1 VVGAPRRGADP
12 SAPAVAVLIVMV
24 TRGVVALALVA
35 AVALAGCSGS
45 SYHYVSSS
53 ATGTFFKVP
62 SAWRVFGKT
71 QVLADP
77 GQLGPRGATSDR
89 FLVEFDGSPSPNAG
103 HDFITSG
110 YPFGIA
116 RVRRLSLQEHDAY
129 SLASLRNEVVP
140 VDNLVNQDPNSVQV
154 KSAPKLLT
162 KGGLR
167 GTKLEYSVHV
177 NSVTFTV
184 EQIGYVDTPTNTVW
198 YLIVGCSVACY
209 QHYSGDIHRVV
220 DSWLVEGK

>member
-1 VVGAPRRGADP
+1 
-12 SAPAVAVLIVMV
+12 MV
-24 TRGVVALALVA
+24 TRGVAGLVIVAALALTA
-35 AVALAGCSGS
+35 CSGS
-45 SYHYVSSS
+45 NYHYVTSSS
-53 ATGTFFKVP
+53 TGTFLKVP
-62 SAWRVFGKT
+62 SSWRVYGKST
-71 QVLADP
+71 VLADP

-89 FLVEFDGSPSPNAG
+89 FLAEFDGSPSPNAA
-103 HDFITSG
+103 HDFITSA
-110 YPFGIA
+110 YPFGIV
-116 RVRRLSLQEHDAY
+116 RVRQLSLQEHDQY

-154 KSAPKLLT
+154 KSAPKLIT

-198 YLIVGCSVACY
+198 YLIVGCTVSCY
-209 QHYSGDIHRVV
+209 QRYAGDIHRVV